1 MKLTTKEIATQI
13 KSGEYPTE
21 RRDTTQFFNKLGDG
35 VYVPDED
42 TRIQVRDTDR
52 DIDYRFKAYRISIS
66 YQFH

>member
-13 KSGEYPTE
+13 KLGEYPTE

-42 TRIQVRDTDR
+42 TLIQVRDTDR
-52 DIDYRFKAYRISIS
+52 DLGRN
-66 YQFH
+66 